1 MKKILLSITTLLLL
15 SCSNIEFSSEIEIA
29 KAKILAVNIEPPV
42 ALPGQEIT
50 ITVAADNGK
59 AAEAASVITVGS
71 KTFEDK
77 NRVTLQLP
85 EDISELFGKDK
96 AQELDKNGYTDVE
109 VGAGIAKSLD
119 KTVKL
124 FRITKETDSNTPYVS
139 NPKIT
144 LQYKSGND
152 FKEIE
157 TGDEI
162 ELDLSESTG
171 FDLKFDKETEPESA
185 RKKYAFS
192 WFVSSSDSEF
202 PEMTEFSESENRAS
216 FEFDKDSDAHWRFY
230 LVLSPQNAESGREKA
245 NYANAFIQF
254 SVKKHE

>member
-1 MKKILLSITTLLLL
+1 MKKILFFLPLLFLI
-15 SCSNIEFSSEIEIA
+15 SCSNVEFSSDIEIA

-59 AAEAASVITVGS
+59 AAAADTVITVGN

-77 NRVTLQLP
+77 NQVTIQLP
-85 EDISELFGKDK
+85 DDISELFGKDIS
-96 AQELDKNGYTDVE
+96 QELDKNGYTDIE
-109 VGAGIAKSLD
+109 VTAGIAKSLD

-124 FRITKETDSNTPYVS
+124 FRITKEIDSNTPYAS

-152 FKEIE
+152 FKEIK

-162 ELDLSESTG
+162 ELDLSKSTE

-185 RKKYAFS
+185 RKKYGFS
-192 WFVSSSDSEF
+192 WFVSSSSSEF
-202 PEMTEFSESENRAS
+202 PEMVEFDEKENRAT

-230 LVLSPQNAESGREKA
+230 LVLAPAKAEAGREKA